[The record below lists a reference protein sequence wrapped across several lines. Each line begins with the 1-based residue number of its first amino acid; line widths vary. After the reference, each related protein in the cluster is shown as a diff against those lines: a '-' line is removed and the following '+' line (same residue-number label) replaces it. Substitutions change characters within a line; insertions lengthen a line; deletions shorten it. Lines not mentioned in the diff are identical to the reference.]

1 MVDTRVERDYGDAL
15 EAANSSQFPL
25 QTYVKG
31 IGHCNF
37 TSTQLLVALA
47 AMERGLPQCE

>member
-1 MVDTRVERDYGDAL
+1 MADTRVERDHGDAL
-15 EAANSSQFPL
+15 EAANSSQFLL

-31 IGHCNF
+31 IGHCNS
-37 TSTQLLVALA
+37 TSRQLLAVLA